1 MRTGIFFITGAVVL
15 PRTTVMEP
23 GTTID
28 LAVGA
33 VIVQNRCSQES
44 ALKILKMP
52 SKQHEAP

>member
-1 MRTGIFFITGAVVL
+1 
-15 PRTTVMEP
+15 MEP